1 MKKTAGQ
8 MGVGGRGKA
17 LRPAAGRMR
26 GERMKHE
33 KELRELSDMVDNL
46 YIHGRLMRSGENK
59 PRYYGSD
66 ILLFPNEVYTLKA
79 IAQEE
84 GINQTELSEK
94 MFRTKGA
101 TSAVVQK
108 LVQKGLVI
116 QVGGETDSRISRLY
130 PTEKGRQVYKNHLEY
145 DMRYLEYLS
154 KRLHISLEELA
165 QVNRVLRL
173 MNGDFIQRR
182 REGENIVD
190 EWPGELPPPPQEE

>member
-84 GINQTELSEK
+84 GDVYKRQDLNEILELSDSLIV
-94 MFRTKGA
+94 MH
-101 TSAVVQK
+101 
-108 LVQKGLVI
+108 
-116 QVGGETDSRISRLY
+116 GGE
-130 PTEKGRQVYKNHLEY
+130 
-145 DMRYLEYLS
+145 
-154 KRLHISLEELA
+154 
-165 QVNRVLRL
+165 
-173 MNGDFIQRR
+173 
-182 REGENIVD
+182 IVARCV
-190 EWPGELPPPPQEE
+190 

>member
-1 MKKTAGQ
+1 MEKTARYKLP
-8 MGVGGRGKA
+8 GRQGA
-17 LRPAAGRMR
+17 PVRPAAGRTR
-26 GERMKHE
+26 GERMKYE

-46 YIHGRLMRSGENK
+46 YMHGRLMRSAENK

-108 LVQKGLVI
+108 LVQKGLVV
-116 QVGGETDSRISRLY
+116 QVDGETDSRISRLY
-130 PTEKGRQVYKNHLEY
+130 PTEKGREVYQNHLEY
-145 DMRYLEYLS
+145 DMRYLEHLS
-154 KRLHISLEELA
+154 KRLDISLEELA

-173 MNGDFIQRR
+173 MNWDFVQRR
-182 REGENIVD
+182 RRGETIAA
-190 EWPGELPPPPQEE
+190 E